1 MDYNALRKHVT
12 VLPTRGEPHKFCVY
26 AYCVGDID
34 FEEAHSI
41 LVDKY
46 HYGKD
51 GATEALKFVKKY
63 PHLCHKP
70 ENYDKIF
77 SMGLRSDA
85 PESYTTGW

>member
-1 MDYNALRKHVT
+1 MNLLKGSVT
-12 VLPTRGEPHKFCVY
+12 ILPSRGEPQKFTLY

-41 LVDKY
+41 LVSKY
-46 HYGKD
+46 KYGEG
-51 GATEALKFVKKY
+51 GATEALKFVKQY

-70 ENYDKIF
+70 QNYDKIF
-77 SMGLRSDA
+77 SMGLRTDA